1 MAGVAADV
9 ATAEGRAALLAAV
22 GAAFGGQLDALF
34 NNVGTNIRKPSVE
47 YSDADFQSLVS
58 TNLES
63 AFAMSRG
70 VHPLLKAAGG
80 GVVVMNSSVAGG
92 PTSMRSGSIYA
103 MTKAAMVG
111 PCGLI
116 GLSVG
121 CLMTCS
127 TGGHACLKIKSKS
140 AHF

>member
-1 MAGVAADV
+1 MRGVAADV

-34 NNVGTNIRKPSVE
+34 NNVGTNIRKPTVE
-47 YSDADFQSLVS
+47 YSAADFQSLVS

-63 AFAMSRG
+63 AFALSRG

-80 GVVVMNSSVAGG
+80 GVIVMNSSVAGG

-111 PCGLI
+111 WWGWWARRWP
-116 GLSVG
+116 
-121 CLMTCS
+121 
-127 TGGHACLKIKSKS
+127 GHMRGWLLKSQLKLCPSRLRL
-140 AHF
+140 